1 MSAAWQDRRVAES
14 TVQIRQRKLEE
25 TAQSEPESCRS
36 GDRAYPKCLRR
47 LWALYHRGKFAA
59 LDEQQQPNPLR
70 DEVRR
75 ESARAREESCA
86 TRRERHRPRLALRA
100 RRPRRPLG
108 GTSAIGRRCAGSPR
122 TINPPTAPHPKPRT
136 ESWSGPT

>member
-14 TVQIRQRKLEE
+14 TGQIRQRKLEE

-75 ESARAREESCA
+75 EKRPRSRGIVRDQAGKASAAACTARATSSAPPRGDLGDRAPVRRIA
-86 TRRERHRPRLALRA
+86 THHQ
-100 RRPRRPLG
+100 
-108 GTSAIGRRCAGSPR
+108 S
-122 TINPPTAPHPKPRT
+122 
-136 ESWSGPT
+136 